1 MDDKPEDLARL
12 GRELADLAADNRQGR
27 DPAIAGELGAAL
39 AALRDAGIREM
50 ALREGEMAP
59 EFDLPDATGHW
70 INLADLLRNGAA
82 VVAFYRGAWCPY
94 CNVTLQ
100 ALERMRRQLHRAGV
114 RLAAISPQPRDM
126 ALAMGD
132 RQLLGFDLLHDAG
145 NRVARLYGLL
155 YELPPSWITFY
166 RARGI
171 DIARINGNGRWELP
185 LAATYLIGR
194 DGTAAYASVEIDP
207 ARRFDPAALMAA
219 VERIGVTT

>member
-1 MDDKPEDLARL
+1 MDEPEDLSRL
-12 GRELADLAADNRQGR
+12 ARELADIAAANRQGR
-27 DPAIAGELGAAL
+27 DPAVAGELGAAL

-70 INLADLLRNGAA
+70 VTLAELLADGAA

-94 CNVTLQ
+94 CNATLQ
-100 ALERMRRQLHRAGV
+100 ALERLRHPLRRAGV

-132 RQLLGFDLLHDAG
+132 RQLLGFDLLHDAD
-145 NRVARLYGLL
+145 NRVTRLYGLL
-155 YELPPSWITFY
+155 YELPPSWIAFY

-185 LAATYLIGR
+185 LAATYLIGH
-194 DGTAAYASVEIDP
+194 DGIVRYASAEIDP

-219 VERIGVTT
+219 AGRLGVTT